1 MSKVEELKAEVLK
14 AQQNSDI
21 ASLYVLEQRAHDTF
35 DEETLHG
42 FYANILDL
50 ALEKLTDTL
59 EAHRVM
65 DMNEV
70 QDFATLRALYEYAI
84 EHYSAGAVSD
94 ASALFEV
101 LSGLSNDEKFSSAMK
116 LHWIASSENISLDD
130 FISNIADIDA
140 TQDAGTFYISCFTK
154 EAQKLL
160 DKSQENGELSI

>member
-1 MSKVEELKAEVLK
+1 MSKEQDLKAKVLK

-21 ASLYVLEQRAHDTF
+21 ASLYVLEQEAHDTF
-35 DEETLHG
+35 DEETLRG

-65 DMNEV
+65 DMSEV

-84 EHYSAGAVSD
+84 EHYSAGKIND

-101 LSGLSNDEKFSSAMK
+101 LGGLSNDKQFSDALN
-116 LHWIASSENISLDD
+116 LHKIASSKNLTLDD
-130 FISNIADIDA
+130 FIENIADIDA
-140 TQDAGTFYISCFTK
+140 TQSAGTFYISCFKK

-160 DKSQENGELSI
+160 GISQSGGE

>member
-1 MSKVEELKAEVLK
+1 MSNKVEELKAKVLE

-21 ASLYVLEQRAHDTF
+21 ASLYVLEQSAHDTF
-35 DEETLHG
+35 DEDTLQG

-59 EAHRVM
+59 ESHRVM

-84 EHYSAGAVSD
+84 EHYSAGQVQD

-101 LSGLSNDEKFSSAMK
+101 LSGLSNDDKFSNSLK
-116 LHWIASSENISLDD
+116 FHWIASKENISLDD
-130 FISNIADIDA
+130 FIEKIADIEA
-140 TQDAGTFYISCFTK
+140 TDSAGTFYISCFNK

-160 DKSQENGELSI
+160 DKSQTTGE

>member
-1 MSKVEELKAEVLK
+1 MSNKVEELKAKVLE

-21 ASLYVLEQRAHDTF
+21 ASLYVLEQQAHDTF
-35 DEETLHG
+35 DEDTISG

-50 ALEKLTDTL
+50 ALERLTDTL

-84 EHYSAGAVSD
+84 ENYSAGQIAD

-116 LHWIASSENISLDD
+116 FHWMASKEKLSLDD
-130 FISNIADIDA
+130 FIENIADIEK
-140 TQDAGTFYISCFTK
+140 THNAGTFYISCFNK

-160 DKSQENGELSI
+160 DKSQTDGE

>member
-1 MSKVEELKAEVLK
+1 MPNKVQKLKEKVLK
-14 AQQNSDI
+14 AQQEQDI
-21 ASLYVLEQRAHDTF
+21 ASLYVLEQEAHDVF
-35 DEETLHG
+35 DEDTLQA

-50 ALEKLTDTL
+50 ALEGLTNTL
-59 EAHRVM
+59 EAHRLM

-84 EHYSAGAVSD
+84 EHYSAGQIDD

-101 LSGLSNDEKFSSAMK
+101 LSGLSNDSKFCDALK
-116 LHWIASSENISLDD
+116 LHSIASKEKLSLDD

-140 TQDAGTFYISCFTK
+140 TQRAGTFYISCFSK

-160 DKSQENGELSI
+160 DDSQIKGE

>member
-1 MSKVEELKAEVLK
+1 MNTIENLKAEVLK
-14 AQQNSDI
+14 AQQNADL
-21 ASLYVLEQRAHDTF
+21 ASLYVLEQKAFDSF
-35 DEETLHG
+35 DEESLYG

-50 ALEKLTDTL
+50 ALERLTDAL

-84 EHYSAGAVSD
+84 EHYSADKLSD

-101 LSGLSNDEKFSSAMK
+101 LSGLSNDEKFSSALK
-116 LHWIASSENISLDD
+116 LHWIASSENLSLDD
-130 FISNIADIDA
+130 FLSRIADIDE
-140 TQDAGTFYISCFTK
+140 TQNAGTFYVSCFTK

-160 DKSQENGELSI
+160 EKSQIDGGATA

>member
-1 MSKVEELKAEVLK
+1 VSKVEDLKAKVLK

-21 ASLYVLEQRAHDTF
+21 ASLYVLEQEAHDTF

-59 EAHRVM
+59 ESHRVM

-84 EHYSAGAVSD
+84 EHYSAGKLKD

-101 LSGLSNDEKFSSAMK
+101 LSGLSNDDKFSDALNIHK
-116 LHWIASSENISLDD
+116 IATSKNIILDD
-130 FISNIADIDA
+130 FITNIADVEA
-140 TQDAGTFYISCFTK
+140 TQNAGTFYISCFTK
-154 EAQKLL
+154 KAQELL
-160 DKSQENGELSI
+160 KDSQRDGE